1 MEVVMK
7 TIPSISSMP
16 TILMMMVAV
25 FLPATARAQDDAPR
39 TGMKATAVVGEAGLS
54 RDSTHDNGW
63 FGGMALWQ
71 PTHRVG
77 IAVSARWLDAGP
89 AASAVAADISTE
101 LGLLPRSSRQ
111 MPYVRL
117 GVGAYRATFDLA
129 DARQAATMP
138 DFYYRRVDF
147 VSTVRNR
154 TTFMD
159 PMFVAGVGIDVPL
172 NKRVSIRPDVRG
184 MWVVRDGH
192 AYQMVLI
199 GVQLAY
205 HIEAHR
211 VTPSMSPR

>member
-1 MEVVMK
+1 MK
-7 TIPSISSMP
+7 TIPSLIV
-16 TILMMMVAV
+16 LVAAAL
-25 FLPATARAQDDAPR
+25 LPATLHAQDDGAR
-39 TGMKATAVVGEAGLS
+39 SGMKATAVVGEAGLS
-54 RDSTHDNGW
+54 NDSTHNNGW

-89 AASAVAADISTE
+89 AASAVATDISTE

-138 DFYYRRVDF
+138 DFYYQRVDF

-211 VTPSMSPR
+211 VTPSISPR